1 MPANIQ
7 VIAKKDL
14 SSVIKKGNIF
24 TMIEKANTYRVK
36 VLVNNNQFWLDNI
49 RFTVYKDYISVLN
62 LGRVTVS
69 SLNVRSG
76 PSTSE
81 GIIGN
86 LYLNQYVQLLL
97 DDEKKLS
104 RTAQRNGSK
113 LNYPMEKLAG

>member
-1 MPANIQ
+1 MKNMGK
-7 VIAKKDL
+7 V
-14 SSVIKKGNIF
+14 
-24 TMIEKANTYRVK
+24 R
-36 VLVNNNQFWLDNI
+36 VLVNNTQFWLDNI
-49 RFTVYKDYISVLN
+49 RFSVYKDCISVLN
-62 LGRVTVS
+62 LGRVAVS

-113 LNYPMEKLAG
+113 LNYPMEKLAGRVKPISYKN